1 MILIYLNYRK
11 TCLYIYVYSLPKLRL
26 MVLMKVVPFSV
37 PTACKFL
44 NFFITSSF
52 TGFLRLSQALQ
63 RLLVLVSTASV
74 SDQMRK
80 NTLEVLRA
88 PWILLTCLQARQK
101 TTAGQ
106 DRFSR
111 QTRGLTH
118 RRKLRNIVVDYTS
131 AVESFKNIFFVDSRL
146 RVPRSFRPLRLLW
159 HYYGIYGF
167 RKLVSISIPS
177 ARHCWHF
184 PSSEKHLSLYA
195 QASNH
200 LIMF

>member
-11 TCLYIYVYSLPKLRL
+11 TCLYIYVYSLHKLRL

-44 NFFITSSF
+44 NFFITSNF

-88 PWILLTCLQARQK
+88 P
-101 TTAGQ
+101 
-106 DRFSR
+106 
-111 QTRGLTH
+111 
-118 RRKLRNIVVDYTS
+118 
-131 AVESFKNIFFVDSRL
+131 
-146 RVPRSFRPLRLLW
+146 
-159 HYYGIYGF
+159 
-167 RKLVSISIPS
+167 
-177 ARHCWHF
+177 
-184 PSSEKHLSLYA
+184 
-195 QASNH
+195 
-200 LIMF
+200 